1 MPIYEFKCL
10 ECHEYMEILV
20 MGAQDSQVEM
30 KCNQC
35 GSENLERILSTT
47 RFNVAG
53 GGSTAAASGPSTQSR
68 SCSGGACTTWNLPG
82 HSR

>member
-10 ECHEYMEILV
+10 KCHEYVEILV

-30 KCNQC
+30 KCSQC

-47 RFNVAG
+47 NFNLAG
-53 GGSTAAASGPSTQSR
+53 GGSTAAASGPSTQAR
-68 SCSGGACTTWNLPG
+68 SCSGGSCTTWNLPG

>member
-10 ECHEYMEILV
+10 ECHECMEILV

-30 KCNQC
+30 KCTQC
-35 GSENLERILSTT
+35 GSTNFSM
-47 RFNVAG
+47 AC
-53 GGSTAAASGPSTQSR
+53 GGSTAAASGPSAQSR
-68 SCSGGACTTWNLPG
+68 SCSGGSCTTWNLPG